1 MGTPFVWMYNPVEDL
16 NRLKKWNNNSD
27 YVTKTY
33 KITLEGNHQIWG
45 KGESS
50 LSYTHDILPTEM
62 AKSIYTYLTKNQE
75 VDWKKEGHDW
85 SNDGSDIRRQIS
97 YWGAVPYAYGRY
109 RNLEMGTRLNKNILK
124 PIVKD
129 ILRHLNN
136 ETGYMYNAMIATD
149 YVSGEVMLPFHSDD
163 ERSLDKDTPILTISL
178 GDIRTLTFKCILK
191 EGEGVYYDVPMINNS
206 GIFMLGKTNDQFIHG
221 LMTKGEEMRK
231 RRISLTFRRNLEG
244 PKLLYITTDEDRL
257 NKQAYERLNK
267 RKVTIY
273 YPNMTT
279 NLKKLKEKYEAYTS
293 DDPDWITDSK
303 FWNQQ

>member
-1 MGTPFVWMYNPVEDL
+1 
-16 NRLKKWNNNSD
+16 
-27 YVTKTY
+27 
-33 KITLEGNHQIWG
+33 
-45 KGESS
+45 
-50 LSYTHDILPTEM
+50 
-62 AKSIYTYLTKNQE
+62 
-75 VDWKKEGHDW
+75 
-85 SNDGSDIRRQIS
+85 
-97 YWGAVPYAYGRY
+97 
-109 RNLEMGTRLNKNILK
+109 
-124 PIVKD
+124 
-129 ILRHLNN
+129 
-136 ETGYMYNAMIATD
+136 
-149 YVSGEVMLPFHSDD
+149 
-163 ERSLDKDTPILTISL
+163 
-178 GDIRTLTFKCILK
+178 
-191 EGEGVYYDVPMINNS
+191 
-206 GIFMLGKTNDQFIHG
+206 MLGKTNDQFIHG